1 MPYDLF
7 WHGPAEAV
15 EAYREAHEIREER
28 SDYAQWEM
36 GMYVYDA
43 VYTAQYNIP
52 GMHDAPKKPKEY
64 MRKPMM
70 FFSDKPPKYYADPDN
85 VVSIDSARKDIDVNE
100 RDSEI
105 LATWMT
111 EMVREGNN
119 RRKRKEER
127 EEKYNIDEPLEPI
140 AVMPEVSGDVDN
152 R

>member
-1 MPYDLF
+1 
-7 WHGPAEAV
+7 
-15 EAYREAHEIREER
+15 
-28 SDYAQWEM
+28 
-36 GMYVYDA
+36 MYVYDA